1 MISHSEAVETRRCRR
16 CNEPKILDAYRFNE
30 QARSYGRTCKECLS
44 EINHQVKVNRHPKW
58 EIYVGSV
65 RLYLV
70 GPGPH
75 AMLRCSE
82 PVYRGKIGTPEEWN
96 IARKA
101 LRILNKEFH
110 QDITAD
116 GATIARVLDRA
127 RNKTKTK
134 TK

>member
-1 MISHSEAVETRRCRR
+1 MISHSEAIETRRCRR
-16 CNEPKILDAYRFNE
+16 CDELKALDAYRYNE
-30 QARSYGRTCKECLS
+30 QARCHGRTCKECLS
-44 EINHQVKVNRHPKW
+44 KIDYHVKVDRYPKW
-58 EIYVGSV
+58 EIHVGSV

-82 PVYRGKIGTPEEWN
+82 PVYRGKIGTPEEWS

-101 LRILNKEFH
+101 LRILSQEH
-110 QDITAD
+110 GEDLAAD
-116 GATIARVLDRA
+116 GATIAIVLDRV

-134 TK
+134 

>member
-1 MISHSEAVETRRCRR
+1 
-16 CNEPKILDAYRFNE
+16 
-30 QARSYGRTCKECLS
+30 
-44 EINHQVKVNRHPKW
+44 VKVDRYPKW
-58 EIYVGSV
+58 EIHVGSV

-82 PVYRGKIGTPEEWN
+82 PVYRGKIGTPEEWS

-101 LRILNKEFH
+101 LRILSQEH
-110 QDITAD
+110 GEDLAAD
-116 GATIARVLDRA
+116 GATIAIVLDRV

-134 TK
+134 